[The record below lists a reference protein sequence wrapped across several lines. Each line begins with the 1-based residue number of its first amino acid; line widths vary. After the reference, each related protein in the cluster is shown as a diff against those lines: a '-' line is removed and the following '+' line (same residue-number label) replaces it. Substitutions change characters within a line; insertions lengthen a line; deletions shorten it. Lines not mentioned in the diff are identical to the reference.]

1 MISEDIRIL
10 KDKIYQN
17 AITKQNLLNDISKYQ
32 LNIEE
37 SENKIISIDLENSEL
52 LDELNKLNQASSYLL
67 SEDIDLIQ
75 TENDVKENREK
86 ELIKEDTFQSL
97 ISEKLEGDSTLVGS
111 YISYLSEW
119 KEGVNYLI
127 GRKIIY
133 HNNVYKVVQSHLS
146 QVGWEPDKA
155 SSLFSL
161 FSKSISDVVN
171 GEVLEFVKPTGVHDS
186 YMKGDKVRFEGS
198 VYESLID
205 SNVYSPAEYP
215 NGWRK
220 IE

>member
-17 AITKQNLLNDISKYQ
+17 ATNKQNLLDDITNYQ
-32 LNIEE
+32 IKIEE

-75 TENDVKENREK
+75 TENEVKENREK

-97 ISEKLEGDSTLVGS
+97 ISEKLESDSTLVDS

-133 HNNVYKVVQSHLS
+133 NNNVYKVVQSHLS

-155 SSLFSL
+155 ISLFSL

-171 GEVLEFVKPTGVHDS
+171 GEVLEFVKPTGAHDS

-220 IE
+220 I

>member
-10 KDKIYQN
+10 KDRIYQN
-17 AITKQNLLNDISKYQ
+17 ATNKQNLLDDITNYQ
-32 LNIEE
+32 IKIEE

-75 TENDVKENREK
+75 TENEVKENREK

-97 ISEKLEGDSTLVGS
+97 ISEKLESDSNLIDS
-111 YISYLSEW
+111 YLLYLSEW
-119 KEGVNYLI
+119 KIGVNYAL

-133 HNNVYKVVQSHLS
+133 NNNVYKVVQSHLS

-155 SSLFSL
+155 SSLFAL

-171 GEVLEFVKPTGVHDS
+171 GEVLEFVKPTGAHDS

-220 IE
+220 I

>member
-1 MISEDIRIL
+1 MISEDIVLL

-17 AITKQNLLNDISKYQ
+17 ATNKQNLLDDITNYQ
-32 LNIEE
+32 IKIEE

-67 SEDIDLIQ
+67 SEDIDFIE
-75 TENDVKENREK
+75 TENEVKENREK

-119 KEGVNYLI
+119 KEGINYLI

-133 HNNVYKVVQSHLS
+133 NNNVYKVVQSHLS
-146 QVGWEPDKA
+146 QVGWEPNKA
-155 SSLFSL
+155 ISLFSL

-171 GEVLEFVKPTGVHDS
+171 GEVLEFIKPTGAHDS
-186 YMKGDKVRFEGS
+186 YMKGDKVSFEGS

-220 IE
+220 I

>member
-1 MISEDIRIL
+1 MISEDIVLL

-17 AITKQNLLNDISKYQ
+17 ATNKQNLLDDITNYQ
-32 LNIEE
+32 IKIEE

-75 TENDVKENREK
+75 TENEVKENREK

-97 ISEKLEGDSTLVGS
+97 ISEKLESDSTLVDS

-133 HNNVYKVVQSHLS
+133 NNNVYKVVQSHLS

-155 SSLFSL
+155 ISLFSL

-171 GEVLEFVKPTGVHDS
+171 GEVLEFVKPTGAHDS

-220 IE
+220 I

>member
-1 MISEDIRIL
+1 M
-10 KDKIYQN
+10 
-17 AITKQNLLNDISKYQ
+17 
-32 LNIEE
+32 
-37 SENKIISIDLENSEL
+37 
-52 LDELNKLNQASSYLL
+52 
-67 SEDIDLIQ
+67 
-75 TENDVKENREK
+75 
-86 ELIKEDTFQSL
+86 

-133 HNNVYKVVQSHLS
+133 NNNVYKVVQSHLS
-146 QVGWEPDKA
+146 QEGWEPDKA
-155 SSLFSL
+155 SSLFTL

-171 GEVLEFVKPTGVHDS
+171 GEVLEFVKPAGAHDS

>member
-10 KDKIYQN
+10 KDRIYQN
-17 AITKQNLLNDISKYQ
+17 ATNKQNLLDDITNYQ
-32 LNIEE
+32 IKIEE

-75 TENDVKENREK
+75 TENEVKENREK

-97 ISEKLEGDSTLVGS
+97 ISEKLESDSTLVDS

-133 HNNVYKVVQSHLS
+133 NNNVYKVVQSHLS
-146 QVGWEPDKA
+146 QEGWEPDKA
-155 SSLFSL
+155 SSLFTL
-161 FSKSISDVVN
+161 FSKSISDVVT
-171 GEVLEFVKPTGVHDS
+171 GEVLEFIKPTGAHDS

-220 IE
+220 I

>member
-1 MISEDIRIL
+1 MISDDIVLL

-17 AITKQNLLNDISKYQ
+17 ATNKQNLLDDITNYQ
-32 LNIEE
+32 IKIEE
-37 SENKIISIDLENSEL
+37 SENKILSIDLENSEL

-75 TENDVKENREK
+75 TENEVKENREK

-97 ISEKLEGDSTLVGS
+97 ISEKLESDSTLVDS
-111 YISYLSEW
+111 YISYLCEW

-133 HNNVYKVVQSHLS
+133 NNNVYKVVQSHLS

-155 SSLFSL
+155 SSLFTL

-171 GEVLEFVKPTGVHDS
+171 GEVLEFIKPTGAHDS

-220 IE
+220 I

>member
-10 KDKIYQN
+10 KDRIYQN
-17 AITKQNLLNDISKYQ
+17 ATNKQNLLDDITNYQ
-32 LNIEE
+32 IKIEE

-75 TENDVKENREK
+75 TENEVKENREK

-97 ISEKLEGDSTLVGS
+97 ISEKLESDSTLVDS

-133 HNNVYKVVQSHLS
+133 NNNVYKVVQSHLS

-155 SSLFSL
+155 ISLFSL

-171 GEVLEFVKPTGVHDS
+171 GEVLEFIKPTGDHDS

>member
-1 MISEDIRIL
+1 M
-10 KDKIYQN
+10 
-17 AITKQNLLNDISKYQ
+17 
-32 LNIEE
+32 
-37 SENKIISIDLENSEL
+37 
-52 LDELNKLNQASSYLL
+52 
-67 SEDIDLIQ
+67 
-75 TENDVKENREK
+75 
-86 ELIKEDTFQSL
+86 
-97 ISEKLEGDSTLVGS
+97 
-111 YISYLSEW
+111 
-119 KEGVNYLI
+119 
-127 GRKIIY
+127 
-133 HNNVYKVVQSHLS
+133 YKVVQSHLS

>member
-10 KDKIYQN
+10 KDRIYQN
-17 AITKQNLLNDISKYQ
+17 ATNKQNLLDDITNYQ
-32 LNIEE
+32 IKIEE

-75 TENDVKENREK
+75 TENEVKENREK

-97 ISEKLEGDSTLVGS
+97 ISEKLESDSTLVDS

-133 HNNVYKVVQSHLS
+133 NNNVYKVVQSHLS

-155 SSLFSL
+155 ISLFSL

-171 GEVLEFVKPTGVHDS
+171 GEVLEFVKPTGAHDS

-220 IE
+220 I